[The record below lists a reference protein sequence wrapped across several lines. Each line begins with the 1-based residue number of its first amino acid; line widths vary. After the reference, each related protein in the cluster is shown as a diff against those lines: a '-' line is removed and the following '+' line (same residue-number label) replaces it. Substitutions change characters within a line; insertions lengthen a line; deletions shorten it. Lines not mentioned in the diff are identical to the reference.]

1 MAILFTTDI
10 ATDKLLLAYVNNVVY
25 FKSDSLLV
33 PKKATITIGTS
44 VKTLYPH
51 PNGSF
56 YFNFKEW
63 ITSIMNVDNFKD
75 DLVQDIAETGYIYD
89 WTSKVFLNSDVIFAI
104 TLSDLSVQTA
114 TRNIKVLSGLLQLE
128 DYKIKYPIN
137 SSLTHPVILS
147 PYAKAGNNSC
157 FLKHWEGYPFDIT
170 VYTGTTTNLK
180 VTNLT
185 NLLDYTFSTT
195 NKVNRLCLSDGNTTT
210 TIEGVLPLIDG
221 LNSLKLTSNTFNYYA
236 TIEKIND
243 TCKGHYLKWINELG
257 GYNYWF
263 FNNGNKNR
271 KVKDLGELE
280 NDTEN
285 FTDTISPSIQV
296 GKTSNDTL
304 TVSSDI
310 LSEDENILLSG
321 IIDSPKIYL
330 FTGQPFA
337 KANFNDWI
345 EVSLNSTDFRIM
357 NAKNVQN
364 KMNFTFEL
372 PQRNTRKL

>member
-1 MAILFTTDI
+1 MAVTFTTDI
-10 ATDKLLLAYVNNVVY
+10 ATDKLLMAYVNNVVY
-25 FKSDSLLV
+25 FKSDSVLV

-63 ITSIMNVDNFKD
+63 ITSIINVDNFKD
-75 DLVQDIAETGYIYD
+75 DLDTDILTDGYIYD
-89 WTSKVFLNSDVIFAI
+89 WTNKIYLNTDVVFAV
-104 TLSDLSVQTA
+104 TLSDLSVQSA
-114 TRNIKVLSGLLQLE
+114 TRNIKALSSLLQLD

-137 SSLTHPVILS
+137 SSLTNPVILS
-147 PYAKAGNNSC
+147 PFAKATNNSC
-157 FLKHWEGYPFDIT
+157 YLKHWEGYPFDIT
-170 VYTGTTTNLK
+170 IYTGVTTELK
-180 VTNLT
+180 VTNLS
-185 NLLDYTFSTT
+185 NLLDYTFATT

-210 TIEGVLPLIDG
+210 TIENVLALVDG
-221 LNSLKLTSNTFNYYA
+221 LNSLKLTSNSLDYYA
-236 TIEKIND
+236 TLEKIND
-243 TCKGHYLKWINELG
+243 GCNGHYVKWVNDLG

-263 FNNGNKNR
+263 FNNGNRNR
-271 KVKDLGELE
+271 RTKDLGELE

-285 FTDTISPSIQV
+285 FTDTISPAIQM
-296 GKTSNDTL
+296 GKTSNDVL
-304 TVSSDI
+304 NVSSDI
-310 LSEDENILLSG
+310 LSEDENLLLSG

-337 KANFNDWI
+337 KASWNDWLEI
-345 EVSLNSTDFRIM
+345 SLNSSDFRIK